1 MDGAGGG
8 TAIFFGMMLAGLF
21 YLLAHMNFHLLA
33 TKITGRTDP
42 SKTTRVWAHVAAI
55 LTALATLAGAGYLE
69 YLSLVGKMMG
79 KQNVTWRVRQYA
91 IPTT

>member
-1 MDGAGGG
+1 MTAVYISYQCLGQLLCQMDGAGGG

-21 YLLAHMNFHLLA
+21 YFLAHMNFHLLA
-33 TKITGRTDP
+33 TKITDRTDP

-69 YLSLVGKMMG
+69 YLSLVG
-79 KQNVTWRVRQYA
+79 
-91 IPTT
+91 

>member
-1 MDGAGGG
+1 MTAVYISYQCLGQLLCQKDGAGGG

-21 YLLAHMNFHLLA
+21 YFLAHMNFHLLA
-33 TKITGRTDP
+33 TKITDRTDP

-69 YLSLVGKMMG
+69 YLSLVG
-79 KQNVTWRVRQYA
+79 
-91 IPTT
+91 